1 MPMQMFEKPD
11 EDYVKWFAVHTLE
24 GLREWLKVLRLSKNQ
39 IKFCQMLERRI
50 IDTYAVRDS
59 EAKGPST
66 KPLVDL
72 SLEKHEDAE
81 DVARKNTGD
90 ICVEMVSMLNK
101 IAINSKY
108 DPATL
113 LKAVEQKGMDTSD
126 LKVLSFSANGQ
137 HDGSNDD
144 VQAPEA
150 LFLPGSLLSKPKISA
165 IEAEAHKQPD
175 TELFVK
181 GSLLSQ
187 PRESK
192 ALEASR
198 AMQNVMAHNGNV
210 FTQGS
215 LLQVTQQTKPRPP
228 HVGGAANVMRT
239 QAPLMQFD
247 EPDFGTPGHLIHRA
261 GKPPHPATQN
271 DAVAAVPDGQYIFG
285 GLLAT
290 PGNTRQPAREPP
302 LQPASIYNNNTQSLY
317 YH

>member
-1 MPMQMFEKPD
+1 
-11 EDYVKWFAVHTLE
+11 
-24 GLREWLKVLRLSKNQ
+24 
-39 IKFCQMLERRI
+39 
-50 IDTYAVRDS
+50 
-59 EAKGPST
+59 
-66 KPLVDL
+66 
-72 SLEKHEDAE
+72 
-81 DVARKNTGD
+81 
-90 ICVEMVSMLNK
+90 MVSMLNK

-137 HDGSNDD
+137 QDGSNDD

-165 IEAEAHKQPD
+165 IEAEAYKQPD
-175 TELFVK
+175 AELFVK

-228 HVGGAANVMRT
+228 HVGGAAN
-239 QAPLMQFD
+239 D
-247 EPDFGTPGHLIHRA
+247 I
-261 GKPPHPATQN
+261 
-271 DAVAAVPDGQYIFG
+271 
-285 GLLAT
+285 
-290 PGNTRQPAREPP
+290 
-302 LQPASIYNNNTQSLY
+302 
-317 YH
+317 